1 MSNKALIAI
10 VGPSGSGK
18 STSLRNLPP
27 ETTRII
33 DLERKGFPFRSI
45 DKFKVTPCDNVASV
59 DQAIAAAIADKTV
72 TTIVIESFTKYVELL
87 LKLAQMSYKGYEV
100 WSFYNKQIGNFLDK
114 VKNDHAVV
122 VFTAIDE
129 IVRIPQ
135 TDGSESVQ
143 RRMSVK
149 GKEWEGKIEKEFLM
163 VLFTEPKKDNTGKIQ
178 YYFQTNTDG
187 ITSAKTPMEMFP
199 NAHIGND
206 LNEVLNAAREYYKGS
221 QQQMTT

>member
-45 DKFKVTPCDNVASV
+45 DKYKVIPCDNIAAV
-59 DQAIAAAIADKTV
+59 DQAVVAAIADKTV

-187 ITSAKTPMEMFP
+187 ITSAKTPMEMFTTP
-199 NAHIGND
+199 HTDND
-206 LNEVLNAAREYYKGS
+206 LNKVLEAAREYYKG
-221 QQQMTT
+221 QQQQAA